1 MADKSTGENV
11 WGSNKSN
18 QTDSDDNIDGD
29 DKLKKRKLNKS
40 SPLFPT
46 VMYNV
51 DKPSRSPGEIVNIA
65 PGESQISDSF
75 TWEPN
80 CESFTFPKENSAER
94 NHFNKE
100 REIPIAPSKYVDAK
114 LKCCDDRFGS
124 KEMLL

>member
-1 MADKSTGENV
+1 
-11 WGSNKSN
+11 
-18 QTDSDDNIDGD
+18 
-29 DKLKKRKLNKS
+29 
-40 SPLFPT
+40 
-46 VMYNV
+46 MYNV
-51 DKPSRSPGEIVNIA
+51 DKPRRSPDEIFNIA

-80 CESFTFPKENSAER
+80 CEPFTFPKENSARR

-114 LKCCDDRFGS
+114 LKCFDLRFGS